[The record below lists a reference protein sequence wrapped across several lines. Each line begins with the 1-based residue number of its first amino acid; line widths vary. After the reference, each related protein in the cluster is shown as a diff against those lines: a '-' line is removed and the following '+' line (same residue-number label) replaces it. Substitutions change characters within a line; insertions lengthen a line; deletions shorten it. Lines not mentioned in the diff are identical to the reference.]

1 MTEDPLTR
9 PIHIG
14 GVNKTFGEVT
24 LEDARAQAAELKGV
38 AGWGMS
44 RVLPVARAWADL
56 VRMME
61 SGGAARVDALE
72 TETMIAMARKLW
84 IISPK
89 GDSLI

>member
-1 MTEDPLTR
+1 MSHDALTR

-24 LEDARAQAAELKGV
+24 LENARTQADELQGV

-44 RVLPVARAWADL
+44 RVLPVARAWGDL
-56 VRMME
+56 ARVME
-61 SGGAARVDALE
+61 KGSIARVDQLDDE
-72 TETMIAMARKLW
+72 TVETMARKLW
-84 IISPK
+84 IIPPK

>member
-1 MTEDPLTR
+1 MAEDPLPR
-9 PIHIG
+9 PIHIR

-24 LEDARAQAAELKGV
+24 LADARAQASELKGV

-44 RVLPVARAWADL
+44 RVMPVARAWADL

-61 SGGAARVDALE
+61 QGGVERVDEMDAASIE
-72 TETMIAMARKLW
+72 TMARKLW

>member
-1 MTEDPLTR
+1 MVEDPLTR

-24 LEDARAQAAELKGV
+24 LADARAQASELKGV

-44 RVLPVARAWADL
+44 RVMPVARAWADL
-56 VRMME
+56 VRAME
-61 SGGAARVDALE
+61 SGAVERVEELE
-72 TETMIAMARKLW
+72 APMIETMARKLW
-84 IISPK
+84 ILPPK

>member
-1 MTEDPLTR
+1 MAEDPLPR

-24 LEDARAQAAELKGV
+24 LQDARTQASELKGV

-44 RVLPVARAWADL
+44 RVMPVARAWADL

-61 SGGAARVDALE
+61 SKQVGQVDELDE
-72 TETMIAMARKLW
+72 ESVMLMARKLW

>member
-1 MTEDPLTR
+1 MAEDPLPR

-24 LEDARAQAAELKGV
+24 LEDARTQALELKGV

-44 RVLPVARAWADL
+44 RVMPVARAWADL
-56 VRMME
+56 VRAME
-61 SGGAARVDALE
+61 SGGVDRVDQLE
-72 TETMIAMARKLW
+72 PEMIETMARKLW
-84 IISPK
+84 IIAPK

>member
-1 MTEDPLTR
+1 MAEDPLPR

-24 LEDARAQAAELKGV
+24 LEDARAQATELKGV

-44 RVLPVARAWADL
+44 RVLPVARAWQDM
-56 VRMME
+56 VRVME
-61 SGGAARVDALE
+61 ESQAGQVDQLDAATIDS
-72 TETMIAMARKLW
+72 MARKLW
-84 IISPK
+84 ILPPK

>member
-1 MTEDPLTR
+1 MAEDPLPR

-24 LEDARAQAAELKGV
+24 LEDARTQASELKGV

-44 RVLPVARAWADL
+44 RVMPVARAWADL

-61 SGGAARVDALE
+61 QSQAGRVDELE
-72 TETMIAMARKLW
+72 AEAVVTMARKLW

>member
-1 MTEDPLTR
+1 VTEDALTR

-24 LEDARAQAAELKGV
+24 LADARAQATELKGV

-44 RVLPVARAWADL
+44 RVMPVARAWADL
-56 VRMME
+56 VRAME
-61 SGGAARVDALE
+61 SGTVDRVDELDAATIEVL
-72 TETMIAMARKLW
+72 ARKLW
-84 IISPK
+84 ILPPK

>member
-1 MTEDPLTR
+1 MSEDPLPR

-24 LEDARAQAAELKGV
+24 LEDARLQAAELKGV

-44 RVLPVARAWADL
+44 RVMPVARAWADL
-56 VRMME
+56 VRLME
-61 SGGAARVDALE
+61 QGSVARVDQLE
-72 TETMIAMARKLW
+72 PAKIDEMARKLW

>member
-1 MTEDPLTR
+1 MSEDPLPR

-24 LEDARAQAAELKGV
+24 IGDARTQAAELKGV

-44 RVLPVARAWADL
+44 RVMPVARAWADL
-56 VRMME
+56 VRVME
-61 SGGAARVDALE
+61 AGNVAQVDQLDPE
-72 TETMIAMARKLW
+72 TIDTMARKLW
-84 IISPK
+84 ILPPK

>member
-1 MTEDPLTR
+1 MTEDPLPR

-24 LEDARAQAAELKGV
+24 IGDARAQASELKGV

-44 RVLPVARAWADL
+44 RVMPVARAWADL

-61 SGGAARVDALE
+61 TKGVARVDELDAE
-72 TETMIAMARKLW
+72 TIEAMARKLW

>member
-1 MTEDPLTR
+1 MSEDPLTR

-14 GVNKTFGEVT
+14 GANKTFAEVT
-24 LEDARAQAAELKGV
+24 LADARSQATQLKSV
-38 AGWGMS
+38 AGWGMT
-44 RVLPVARAWADL
+44 RVMPVARAWADL

-61 SGGAARVDALE
+61 QAGVERVEELD
-72 TETMIAMARKLW
+72 TDSMMAMARKLW

>member
-24 LEDARAQAAELKGV
+24 VEDARTQALELKGV

-44 RVLPVARAWADL
+44 RVMPVARAWADL
-56 VRMME
+56 VRAME
-61 SGGAARVDALE
+61 AGSAARVDALE
-72 TETMIAMARKLW
+72 PEMIETMARKLW
-84 IISPK
+84 IIPPK

>member
-1 MTEDPLTR
+1 MAEDPLPR

-24 LEDARAQAAELKGV
+24 LADARTQASELKGV

-44 RVLPVARAWADL
+44 RVMPVARAWADL
-56 VRMME
+56 VRIME
-61 SGGAARVDALE
+61 QKQVDRVDELDE
-72 TETMIAMARKLW
+72 ESVMAMARKLW

>member
-1 MTEDPLTR
+1 MTEDPLPR

-24 LEDARAQAAELKGV
+24 LTDARTQASELKGV

-44 RVLPVARAWADL
+44 RVMPVARAWADL
-56 VRMME
+56 VRLME
-61 SGGAARVDALE
+61 QGGAERVDQLDPE
-72 TETMIAMARKLW
+72 TIVAMARKLW

>member
-1 MTEDPLTR
+1 MSEDPLPR

-24 LEDARAQAAELKGV
+24 IQDARTQASELKGV

-44 RVLPVARAWADL
+44 RVMPVARAWADL
-56 VRMME
+56 VRLME
-61 SGGAARVDALE
+61 QSGAERVDQLDPEAIV
-72 TETMIAMARKLW
+72 TMARKLW

>member
-1 MTEDPLTR
+1 MAEDPLPR

-24 LEDARAQAAELKGV
+24 ITDARTQASELKGV

-44 RVLPVARAWADL
+44 RVMPVARAWADL

-61 SGGAARVDALE
+61 QHQVERVDQLDAASVE
-72 TETMIAMARKLW
+72 TMARKLW